1 MRTGLPTPQAAWPL
15 DGSVQSSLGDIA
27 LRGYNCSW
35 TDGHAIG
42 TRALSLRGCFG
53 IAAHSASLAF
63 GSGSLTAC
71 ARFRSATRG
80 TALISKLSR
89 VGRATR
95 GFSIEL
101 GEDRGLGV
109 SLADATGVS
118 AHEELG
124 RTNLADGQ
132 WHHACVVLSRPPRP
146 QLAVYVDGKLSESL
160 SLRASRLRHLGSLDN
175 EAPLLFGR
183 KAIHDGG
190 SGDGMRGVEP
200 SSEPEG
206 GGGSPGSAL
215 GEVAVWSRALF
226 PEQVALLFR
235 SGLPSV
241 GPRRHARGTDVVR
254 NDRHKR
260 DVRGTNERPST
271 EGTPCRGCGRSER
284 PLRSPYE
291 PSPRQT
297 PPLLLPPHDVIG
309 GWRAGV
315 GPAAS
320 VGALLLMASVMWR
333 RLRRRVPL

>member
-1 MRTGLPTPQAAWPL
+1 MRDGGVPTPQAAWPL
-15 DGSVQSSLGDIA
+15 DGSVHSSLGDIA
-27 LRGYNCSW
+27 LSGYNCSW

-42 TRALSLRGCFG
+42 TRALSLSGCFG

-63 GSGSLTAC
+63 GAGSLTAC
-71 ARFRSATRG
+71 TRFRSATRG
-80 TALISKLSR
+80 AALISKLSR
-89 VGRATR
+89 VGHATR

-175 EAPLLFGR
+175 EAPLLLGR
-183 KAIHDGG
+183 KAIHGA
-190 SGDGMRGVEP
+190 
-200 SSEPEG
+200 SEHEG

-226 PEQVALLFR
+226 PEQVAVLFR

-241 GPRRHARGTDVVR
+241 RPRRHARGT
-254 NDRHKR
+254 
-260 DVRGTNERPST
+260 NERPSA
-271 EGTPCRGCGRSER
+271 EGTQCRGCGRSGR
-284 PLRSPYE
+284 PLWSPYE

-297 PPLLLPPHDVIG
+297 PLLRLLPPHDVLG

-333 RLRRRVPL
+333 RLRRRDPL

>member
-42 TRALSLRGCFG
+42 TRALSLSGCFG

-235 SGLPSV
+235 SGLPSD
-241 GPRRHARGTDVVR
+241 RRKRHA
-254 NDRHKR
+254 
-260 DVRGTNERPST
+260 RGTNERPSA

>member
-1 MRTGLPTPQAAWPL
+1 MRDGGVPTPQAAWPL
-15 DGSVQSSLGDIA
+15 DGSVHSSLGDIA
-27 LRGYNCSW
+27 LSGYNCSW

-42 TRALSLRGCFG
+42 TRALSLSGCFG

-63 GSGSLTAC
+63 GAGSLTAC
-71 ARFRSATRG
+71 TRFRSATRG
-80 TALISKLSR
+80 AALISKLSR
-89 VGRATR
+89 VGHATR

-132 WHHACVVLSRPPRP
+132 WHHACVVLSRPPSP

-175 EAPLLFGR
+175 EAPLLLGR
-183 KAIHDGG
+183 KAIHGA
-190 SGDGMRGVEP
+190 
-200 SSEPEG
+200 SEHEG

-226 PEQVALLFR
+226 PEQVAVLFR

-241 GPRRHARGTDVVR
+241 RPRRHARGS
-254 NDRHKR
+254 
-260 DVRGTNERPST
+260 NERPSA
-271 EGTPCRGCGRSER
+271 EGTPCRGCGRSGR
-284 PLRSPYE
+284 PLWSPYE
-291 PSPRQT
+291 PLPRQT
-297 PPLLLPPHDVIG
+297 PLLRLLPPHDVLG

-333 RLRRRVPL
+333 RLRRRDPL

>member
-1 MRTGLPTPQAAWPL
+1 MRDGGVPTPQAAWPL
-15 DGSVQSSLGDIA
+15 DGSVHSSLGDIA
-27 LRGYNCSW
+27 LSGYNCSW

-42 TRALSLRGCFG
+42 TRALSLSGCFG

-63 GSGSLTAC
+63 GAGSLTAC
-71 ARFRSATRG
+71 TRFRSATRG
-80 TALISKLSR
+80 AALISKLSR
-89 VGRATR
+89 VGHATR

-175 EAPLLFGR
+175 EAPLLLGR

-200 SSEPEG
+200 SSEHEG

-226 PEQVALLFR
+226 PEQVALLLR
-235 SGLPSV
+235 SGLPSDR
-241 GPRRHARGTDVVR
+241 PRRHARGT
-254 NDRHKR
+254 
-260 DVRGTNERPST
+260 NERPSA

-297 PPLLLPPHDVIG
+297 PLLLPPHDVIG

>member
-42 TRALSLRGCFG
+42 TRALSLSGCFG

-241 GPRRHARGTDVVR
+241 SPRRHARGTDVVR

-260 DVRGTNERPST
+260 DARGTHERPSA

>member
-1 MRTGLPTPQAAWPL
+1 MDDGVPTPQAAWPL

-42 TRALSLRGCFG
+42 TRALSLSGCFG

-175 EAPLLFGR
+175 EAPLLLGR

-226 PEQVALLFR
+226 PEQVAFLFR
-235 SGLPSV
+235 SGLPSD
-241 GPRRHARGTDVVR
+241 RRKRHA
-254 NDRHKR
+254 
-260 DVRGTNERPST
+260 RGTNERPSA
-271 EGTPCRGCGRSER
+271 EGTPCRGCGRSGR
-284 PLRSPYE
+284 PLWSPYE

-297 PPLLLPPHDVIG
+297 PLLLPPHDVIG

>member
-1 MRTGLPTPQAAWPL
+1 MRDGLPTPAGAWPL

-42 TRALSLRGCFG
+42 TRALSLSGCFG

-63 GSGSLTAC
+63 GAGSLTAC
-71 ARFRSATRG
+71 TRFRSATRG
-80 TALISKLSR
+80 AALISKLSR
-89 VGRATR
+89 VGHATR

-200 SSEPEG
+200 SSEHEG

-235 SGLPSV
+235 SGLPSD
-241 GPRRHARGTDVVR
+241 RRKRHA
-254 NDRHKR
+254 
-260 DVRGTNERPST
+260 RGTNERPSA
-271 EGTPCRGCGRSER
+271 EGTPCRGCGRAER

-297 PPLLLPPHDVIG
+297 PLLLPPHDVIG

-333 RLRRRVPL
+333 RLRRRDPL

>member
-1 MRTGLPTPQAAWPL
+1 
-15 DGSVQSSLGDIA
+15 
-27 LRGYNCSW
+27 
-35 TDGHAIG
+35 
-42 TRALSLRGCFG
+42 
-53 IAAHSASLAF
+53 
-63 GSGSLTAC
+63 
-71 ARFRSATRG
+71 
-80 TALISKLSR
+80 
-89 VGRATR
+89 
-95 GFSIEL
+95 
-101 GEDRGLGV
+101 
-109 SLADATGVS
+109 
-118 AHEELG
+118 
-124 RTNLADGQ
+124 
-132 WHHACVVLSRPPRP
+132 
-146 QLAVYVDGKLSESL
+146 
-160 SLRASRLRHLGSLDN
+160 LRHLGSLDN

-235 SGLPSV
+235 SGLPSD
-241 GPRRHARGTDVVR
+241 RRKRHA
-254 NDRHKR
+254 
-260 DVRGTNERPST
+260 RGTNERPST

-297 PPLLLPPHDVIG
+297 PLLLPPHDVIG

>member
-42 TRALSLRGCFG
+42 TRALSLSGCFG

-241 GPRRHARGTDVVR
+241 SPRRHARGTDDVR
-254 NDRHKR
+254 NVRRKR
-260 DVRGTNERPST
+260 DARGTSERPSA

-297 PPLLLPPHDVIG
+297 PLLLPPHDVIG